1 MRMPFSAYLTGILL
15 FCFLMMAGVW
25 PLSSGAAEQNA
36 DAAAVIIGN
45 KTYKSDHIPA
55 VDYAHRDADSIKTYL
70 IDVLGYQDGNIITM
84 YDATQAE
91 MEAVFGNS
99 RTHEG
104 QLWQIVRS
112 ERSDVTVFFSGH
124 GVPGLKDKKGYLL
137 PVDAVPDKPEINGFA
152 IDTLYENLTKL
163 GARSTTVYL
172 EACFSGDSGGGAL
185 INKASGIM
193 VEAKIPLASK
203 GMVVLTASQGDQ
215 VASWDTKNKH
225 GLFTHHLLES
235 LYGKADTGK
244 YGNGDGEVTLGE
256 IQTYLDEE
264 MTYAARREYGR
275 YQKATVQGDEALVM
289 AHLPDAKPIPRP
301 KEKTSSPLVTA
312 AGEEKE
318 NLSKRQPQQVARR
331 TESGTTYFLQPTM
344 YNGNEYRSATDAM
357 HRSLQGLPNSH
368 VVREGKAAA
377 TDTTIAISVV
387 LLGPRQV
394 KNPEHAG
401 AVMAGKVLG
410 SIFGDLA
417 DAVTANVQPFI
428 VVYDAEV
435 LLIAKNLETG
445 SSITETGKAVVKRD
459 DYGNEKA
466 ASQQALNQAFMDGS
480 KRLVTRL
487 AGGVPTPWQPPVLF
501 PKRVSTGGTSNI
513 YGR

>member
-1 MRMPFSAYLTGILL
+1 MIRRPFSAYLTRVLL

-25 PLSSGAAEQNA
+25 PLSPGAAEQNA

-45 KTYKSDHIPA
+45 KTYKSERIPA
-55 VDYAHRDADSIKTYL
+55 VDYAHRDAGAIKTYL
-70 IDVLGYQDGNIITM
+70 IDVLGYRDGNIITLH
-84 YDATQAE
+84 DATQAE
-91 MEAVFGNS
+91 MEGVFGNS

-104 QLWQIVRS
+104 RLWEIVRT
-112 ERSDVTVFFSGH
+112 ERSDITVFFSGH

-137 PVDAVPDKPEINGFA
+137 PVDSHPERPEINGFS

-163 GARSTTVYL
+163 GGRSTTVYL
-172 EACFSGDSGGGAL
+172 EACFSGDSAGGAL
-185 INKASGIM
+185 INNASGIAI
-193 VEAKIPLASK
+193 EAKIPLASK

-215 VASWDTKNKH
+215 VSSWDNKNKH
-225 GLFTHHLLES
+225 GLFTHHLLEA
-235 LYGKADTGK
+235 LYGKADTDK
-244 YGNGDGEVTLGE
+244 YGNGNGEVTLGE
-256 IQTYLDEE
+256 IKTYLDEE

-275 YQKATVQGDEALVM
+275 HQNATVQGDRAFVM

-301 KEKTSSPLVTA
+301 KEETSSPLVTA
-312 AGEEKE
+312 AREEKE

-344 YNGNEYRSATDAM
+344 YNGNKYRSATDAI

-401 AVMAGKVLG
+401 AAMLD
-410 SIFGDLA
+410 SILGDLA
-417 DAVTANVQPFI
+417 SALTEDIKEFV

-445 SSITETGKAVVKRD
+445 SSITETGKAVVKLD
-459 DYGNEKA
+459 DYGNENA
-466 ASQQALNQAFMDGS
+466 ASEQALNQAFMDGS

-501 PKRVSTGGTSNI
+501 PKKVSTGDTNRV